1 MSRWL
6 YKVDIN
12 SFSELINMEVK
23 VYQQILDDIKE
34 AMKSHNNAKRDCLR
48 SIVSEIK
55 NQTVNA
61 GKDLT
66 EDICMNVLKKAVKQ
80 RNDSISSFKSGGRDD
95 LAQKEIAEL
104 KLIETYLPK
113 MLSELEVQGIVL
125 KTINDNKIEEKKQ
138 NIGKIMKLIS
148 SRHDANLIDKKYASQ
163 YLSILLR

>member
-1 MSRWL
+1 MSRWF
-6 YKVDIN
+6 YKVNIN

-34 AMKSHNNAKRDCLR
+34 AMKSHDNAKRDCLR

-61 GKDLT
+61 GKELT

-104 KLIETYLPK
+104 KLIEAYLPK

-148 SRHDANLIDKKYASQ
+148 SRSDANLIDKKYASQ
-163 YLSILLR
+163 YLNVLLK

>member
-1 MSRWL
+1 MFRWL
-6 YKVDIN
+6 YKVNIN

-34 AMKSHNNAKRDCLR
+34 AMKAHDNAKRDCLR
-48 SIVSEIK
+48 SVVSEIK

-61 GKDLT
+61 GKEIT
-66 EDICMNVLKKAVKQ
+66 EDICMVVLKKAVKQ
-80 RNDSISSFKSGGRDD
+80 RNDSISNFKLGGRDD
-95 LAQKEIAEL
+95 LAQKEITEL
-104 KLIETYLPK
+104 KLIEAYLPK

-148 SRHDANLIDKKYASQ
+148 ARPDANLIDKKYASQ
-163 YLSILLR
+163 YLGVLLK